1 MEKCR
6 PAQPQP
12 KGGTLQHIVTPLQA
26 EEWQAALVDHPD
38 RDVVAFLLRGT
49 EGGFRIGLNYASHH
63 CHPFR
68 CNMRGTNVKASVV
81 EEYLGKEVRLG
92 HTP

>member
-1 MEKCR
+1 MERCR

-12 KGGTLQHIVTPLQA
+12 KGGTLSHIVTPLQA

-38 RDVVAFLLRGT
+38 WDFWAFLLRGT
-49 EGGFRIGLNYASHH
+49 EGGFRIGFNYASH
-63 CHPFR
+63 CRPLR
-68 CNMRGTNVKASVV
+68 RNMHGTNVKASVV